1 MIKKTTSSCLMYLD
15 ANNLYGW
22 AMSQKPSVNGLE
34 RAEDLSQFKEN
45 FKTIMM
51 ETVIRDIFLK

>member
-1 MIKKTTSSCLMYLD
+1 MYLD

>member
-22 AMSQKPSVNGLE
+22 AMSQKPPVNGLE
-34 RAEDLSQFKEN
+34 RVEDLSQFKEN